1 MQNIIQ
7 KIFLKKPKKSFINK
21 GFSDLRKI
29 PEVIRIFATFENFDE
44 STEIRFVGGCVRKI
58 LNNEKFDD
66 IDLAINV
73 EPKIVKSI
81 LEKNNI
87 NFYETGIEHGTITA
101 LINNKKFEITSL
113 RNDVSTDGRHAVVE
127 FSNDWKIDATRRDFT
142 INSIYSDLDGNLF
155 DPFDGKKDLNLGI
168 IKFIGD
174 TEKRINE
181 DYLRIL
187 RYLRFFISYSKN
199 AHDNKTKTIIRK
211 NIAGIKNISKE
222 RLLDELKK
230 IFLTF
235 NFDKLFND
243 KFCVEI
249 LTLIFPEIK
258 NLYIFKNLN
267 DEIIELLKQKDF
279 IFFLSLAIIDETD
292 NANYFLFKYNISKTD
307 VERILFLKNNFKNI
321 HTKNFFNE
329 MNLKR
334 IFYKTNKQFLID
346 LIDFKICKSIKT
358 PHKILK
364 LKNNLSQLHKPLFP
378 IKAKY
383 LIDNY
388 GLKEGKILGQ
398 KLMKLEEIW
407 LSNDFKITQKDIEAV
422 VQD

>member
-7 KIFLKKPKKSFINK
+7 KIFLKKHNKPFINK
-21 GFSDLRKI
+21 GFSELRKI
-29 PEVIRIFATFENFDE
+29 PEVITIFETFENFDE

-66 IDLAINV
+66 IDLAVNV
-73 EPKIVKSI
+73 EPKIVKLI
-81 LEKNNI
+81 LEKKNI

-101 LINNKKFEITSL
+101 LINKKKFEITSL
-113 RNDVSTDGRHAVVE
+113 RKDISTDGRHAVVE
-127 FSNDWKIDATRRDFT
+127 FSNDWKLDATRRDFT
-142 INSIYSDLDGNLF
+142 INSIYSDLEGNLF
-155 DPFDGKKDLNLGI
+155 DPFDGKKDLNLGV

-174 TEKRINE
+174 TEKRIKE

-199 AHDNKTKTIIRK
+199 AHDDKNKNIIRK

-235 NFDKLFND
+235 SFDKLLND

-258 NLYIFKNLN
+258 NLYILKSLK
-267 DEIIELLKQKDF
+267 DEVIELMNQKDF
-279 IFFLSLAIIDETD
+279 IFILSLAIIDETD
-292 NANYFLFKYNISKTD
+292 NVNYFLFKYNISKTD
-307 VERILFLKNNFKNI
+307 ADRILFLKNNFKNI
-321 HTKNFFNE
+321 HSKNFFNE
-329 MNLKR
+329 KNLKK
-334 IFYKTNKQFLID
+334 IYYKTNKQFMLD
-346 LIDFKICKSIKT
+346 LLDFKICKSKKF
-358 PHKILK
+358 PYRILK
-364 LKNNLSQLHKPLFP
+364 LKNNLSQLPKPIFP

-383 LIDNY
+383 LMDNY
-388 GLKEGKILGQ
+388 GFQEGKILGQ
-398 KLMKLEEIW
+398 KLEKLEEIW
-407 LSNDFKITQKDIEAV
+407 LDNDFKITQKEIEV
-422 VQD
+422 VAQD

>member
-7 KIFLKKPKKSFINK
+7 KIFLKKHNKPFINK
-21 GFSDLRKI
+21 GFSELRKI
-29 PEVIRIFATFENFDE
+29 PEVITIFETFENFDE

-66 IDLAINV
+66 IDLAVNV
-73 EPKIVKSI
+73 EPKIVKLI
-81 LEKNNI
+81 LEKKNI

-101 LINNKKFEITSL
+101 LINKKKFEITSL
-113 RNDVSTDGRHAVVE
+113 RKDISTDGRHAVVE
-127 FSNDWKIDATRRDFT
+127 FSNDWKLDATRRDFT
-142 INSIYSDLDGNLF
+142 INSIYSDLEGNLF
-155 DPFDGKKDLNLGI
+155 DPFDGKKDLNLGV

-174 TEKRINE
+174 TEKRIKE

-199 AHDNKTKTIIRK
+199 AHDDKNKNIIRK

-243 KFCVEI
+243 EFCVEI

-258 NLYIFKNLN
+258 NLYILKSLK
-267 DEIIELLKQKDF
+267 DEVMELMNQKDF
-279 IFFLSLAIIDETD
+279 IFILSLAIIDETD
-292 NANYFLFKYNISKTD
+292 NVNYFLFKYNISKTD
-307 VERILFLKNNFKNI
+307 ADRILFLKNNFKNI
-321 HTKNFFNE
+321 HSKNFFNE
-329 MNLKR
+329 KNLKK
-334 IFYKTNKQFLID
+334 IYYKTNKQFMLD
-346 LIDFKICKSIKT
+346 LLDFKICKSKKF
-358 PHKILK
+358 PYRILK
-364 LKNNLSQLHKPLFP
+364 LKNNLSQLPKPIFP

-383 LIDNY
+383 LMDNY
-388 GLKEGKILGQ
+388 GFQEGKILGQ
-398 KLMKLEEIW
+398 KLEKLEEIW
-407 LSNDFKITQKDIEAV
+407 LDNDFKITQKEIEV
-422 VQD
+422 VAQD